1 MDKIIFLDLD
11 GVLINPFPAWKPDE
25 EDRDGY
31 ARFNPDCT
39 AHLRTLLEA
48 YPALKIVI
56 SSSRRVG
63 KSLEE
68 LEAIFAFRGIKN
80 KVIGKIP
87 EPGEQ
92 YLSRAEEIVQY
103 VGQQGL
109 RHFLILDDDRS
120 LLQLPTAYAPYLV
133 LTEYRAGF
141 DEACLE
147 KAIGIV
153 EGWENKT

>member
-25 EDRDGY
+25 EDKDGY
-31 ARFNPDCT
+31 ARFNPACT
-39 AHLRTLLEA
+39 ANLRKLLEA
-48 YPALKIVI
+48 YPELRIVV
-56 SSSRRVG
+56 SSSRRMG

-80 KVIGKIP
+80 RIIGKIP
-87 EPGEQ
+87 EPGEH
-92 YLSRAEEIVQY
+92 YLSRAEEITQY
-103 VGQQGL
+103 VEQQGL

-120 LLQLPTAYAPYLV
+120 LLQLPATYAPYLV

-147 KAIGIV
+147 KAMGIV
-153 EGWENKT
+153 EGWKDET